1 MSLQE
6 EAEQLKAALQ
16 EELLTKEVPVKQAT
30 EMTQVSLFK
39 HDVFTQGFAFLCY
52 IQYTYF
58 SDRSIWRKLALK
70 PSKLVLCYFWYCSY
84 INAQLRMQQQIWDLH

>member
-16 EELLTKEVPVKQAT
+16 ELLTKEVPVKQAT

-52 IQYTYF
+52 I
-58 SDRSIWRKLALK
+58 
-70 PSKLVLCYFWYCSY
+70 Y
-84 INAQLRMQQQIWDLH
+84 IF

>member
-16 EELLTKEVPVKQAT
+16 EELLTKEVPVKQVT

-52 IQYTYF
+52 IY
-58 SDRSIWRKLALK
+58 I
-70 PSKLVLCYFWYCSY
+70 FW
-84 INAQLRMQQQIWDLH
+84 